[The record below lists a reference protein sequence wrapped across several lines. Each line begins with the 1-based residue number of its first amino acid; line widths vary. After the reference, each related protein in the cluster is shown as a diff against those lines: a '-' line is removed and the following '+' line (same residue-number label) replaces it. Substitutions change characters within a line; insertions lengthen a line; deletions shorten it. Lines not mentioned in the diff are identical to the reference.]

1 MAGFT
6 GNSRSYSNNPNPVT
20 RALRKLSSFGM
31 NYKDDVIKNV
41 RSVDLLMTQQNI
53 SNCNTNSTQIG
64 TINDDNVSEMVSV
77 IISEIATVNGERKI
91 VPIKEEE
98 KEMVLSVYDSIRNA

>member
-20 RALRKLSSFGM
+20 RALRRLSSFGM

-41 RSVDLLMTQQNI
+41 RSID
-53 SNCNTNSTQIG
+53 
-64 TINDDNVSEMVSV
+64 
-77 IISEIATVNGERKI
+77 
-91 VPIKEEE
+91 
-98 KEMVLSVYDSIRNA
+98 